1 MECDVFNAIY
11 DSIATLQRFNPLLE
25 PEPRVS
31 LAQAG
36 MPVGVRVCAWARVGQ
51 CARASRFL
59 RRRVAVSS

>member
-1 MECDVFNAIY
+1 MECDVFNAI